1 MNTKLTLPA
10 NTAAEQNHNLSWRTQ
25 YNNAVKLLETGDY
38 RFTMMV
44 AMLIIQSC
52 IITPVSLLVFQY
64 FDFGYSDIFAG
75 IAVVA
80 FFGVLVSNLGLL
92 SVRFC
97 IRLFTVNVLLHVV
110 MLALHF
116 VR

>member
-1 MNTKLTLPA
+1 MNTKLSLPA
-10 NTAAEQNHNLSWRTQ
+10 HAVAEQNHTLSWRTK
-25 YNNAVKLLETGDY
+25 YNNTINLLETGDY
-38 RFTMMV
+38 RFTVMV

-52 IITPVSLLVFQY
+52 IITPASLLIFQY
-64 FDFGYSDIFAG
+64 FDFGFSDVFAG

-97 IRLFTVNVLLHVV
+97 ISLFTVNVLLHVV
-110 MLALHF
+110 MVAMHF
-116 VR
+116 IR

>member
-10 NTAAEQNHNLSWRTQ
+10 NAIAEQSSKLNWRTQ
-25 YNNAVKLLETGDY
+25 YNTAINLLETGDY
-38 RFTMMV
+38 RFTVMV

-52 IITPVSLLVFQY
+52 IITPASLLVFQY

-97 IRLFTVNVLLHVV
+97 IRLFAVNVLLHAV
-110 MLALHF
+110 MLAIHF